1 MTQSCPACPSRD
13 GVFKKTLSN
22 RWGGLAH
29 VVCTMFVPGAGF
41 AEPETLEKAGFEF
54 VDPALKEQLRCSLC
68 TAAEDKRYGF
78 KTQCAHKKCTT
89 AFHVTCAQRAG
100 LNIDFE
106 DTSVYCKKH
115 TPGATPAGRANGNG
129 RGGKA
134 KQQRKRKRS

>member
-1 MTQSCPACPSRD
+1 MVEAESDEPFGGFVVTSARRGVGGDELTVRLTPCAELATSLAAAPYRLADAQRD
-13 GVFKKTLSN
+13 
-22 RWGGLAH
+22 
-29 VVCTMFVPGAGF
+29 
-41 AEPETLEKAGFEF
+41 
-54 VDPALKEQLRCSLC
+54 
-68 TAAEDKRYGF
+68 
-78 KTQCAHKKCTT
+78 

-100 LNIDFE
+100 LHMDFE